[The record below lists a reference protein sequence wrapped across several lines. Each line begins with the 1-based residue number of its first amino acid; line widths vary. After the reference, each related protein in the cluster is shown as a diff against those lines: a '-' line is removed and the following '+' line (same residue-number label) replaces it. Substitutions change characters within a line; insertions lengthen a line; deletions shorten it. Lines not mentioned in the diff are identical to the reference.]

1 MKRQN
6 KNACLKSTRPLP
18 RLRVVVFFG
27 DSLTFDIIFFSRGR
41 AFMPNF
47 CHQLIIFEFA
57 FKDFSKQPY
66 SLRSTVSSW
75 NAYENEIWE

>member
-1 MKRQN
+1 
-6 KNACLKSTRPLP
+6 
-18 RLRVVVFFG
+18 
-27 DSLTFDIIFFSRGR
+27 
-41 AFMPNF
+41 MPNF
-47 CHQLIIFEFA
+47 YYQLIIFEFA